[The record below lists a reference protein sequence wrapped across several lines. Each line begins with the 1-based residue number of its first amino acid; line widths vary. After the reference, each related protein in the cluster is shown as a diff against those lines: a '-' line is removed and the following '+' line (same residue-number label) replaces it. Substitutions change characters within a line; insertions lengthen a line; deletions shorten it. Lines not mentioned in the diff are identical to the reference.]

1 MKKNILF
8 GLAAALFFASSALKA
23 NTESAEIEKLRAEI
37 AELKN
42 IQTLIARTVGLGE
55 LVRPETLLLEGAHLV
70 GKDDSPYVLI
80 EFTDLH
86 CPFCARFNTEQFPSI
101 KAEYIDKGTIQFASY
116 DYPLLS
122 IHPNAGYAALMQLC
136 AADQG
141 QYLQA
146 KDALFKKGPSLDED
160 FIDNFPKSLSLD
172 NDVFKACLND
182 PQSHSKIASSVQYAE
197 MLGFKST
204 PVFILGKRQG
214 EEVVDYLV
222 INGVLAKDRLDNLL
236 EQLKK

>member
-1 MKKNILF
+1 MKKSIIF
-8 GLAAALFFASSALKA
+8 GLVAALFFSSSAVKA
-23 NTESAEIEKLRAEI
+23 NTESAEIEKLKAEI

-55 LVRPETLLLEGAHLV
+55 LVRPESLLLEGANLV
-70 GKDDSPYVLI
+70 GKNDSPYVLI

-86 CPFCARFNTEQFPSI
+86 CPFCARFNTEQFPAI
-101 KAEYIDKGTIQFASY
+101 KKEYIDKGVIQFASY
-116 DYPLLS
+116 DYPLLNL
-122 IHPNAGYAALMQLC
+122 HPNAGYAALMQLC
-136 AADQG
+136 AANQDK
-141 QYLQA
+141 YLEA
-146 KDALFKKGPSLDED
+146 KAELFKTGPNLSEEY
-160 FIDNFPKSLSLD
+160 IDNFHTKLGLEHD
-172 NDVFKACLND
+172 AFQACLED

-214 EEVVDYLV
+214 EEVVDYLI